1 MKYQT
6 IIFDLDGTLLDTLED
21 LADSVN
27 HVLKENGYPS
37 RTLEE
42 IRCFVGN
49 GIRNLIE
56 KSVPNGISLN
66 AIDKVHQQFISYY
79 KTHCMEKT
87 KPYDGILTLL
97 NNLRKAGCK
106 TAVVSNKANYAVQIL
121 CKKYFDGLFDISLG
135 EQEGIP
141 KKPAPNL
148 VYKVLETLHT
158 NHVNAVY
165 IGDSDVDI
173 TTARNANIDEIIVNW
188 GFRDTNFLEQ
198 HGAKII
204 VSSPKEIEKIILNNK

>member
-1 MKYQT
+1 MKYQA
-6 IIFDLDGTLLDTLED
+6 IIFDLDGTLLNTLED

-27 HVLKENGYPS
+27 HVLKENDFPL

-42 IRCFVGN
+42 VRCFVGN

-56 KSVPNGISLN
+56 RSVPQKTSIEI
-66 AIDKVHQQFISYY
+66 IDKVYQEFITYY

-97 NNLRKAGCK
+97 NNLKKSGCK

-121 CKKYFDGLFDISLG
+121 CEKYFNNLLDISFG

-141 KKPAPNL
+141 KKPAPDL
-148 VYKVLETLHT
+148 VYKALNTLHI
-158 NHVNAVY
+158 NPENAVY

-173 TTARNANIDEIIVNW
+173 ITARNANMEEIIVNW
-188 GFRDTNFLEQ
+188 GFRDTDFLKNY
-198 HGAKII
+198 GAKII
-204 VSSPKEIEKIILNNK
+204 VSSPKEIEEIILEN